1 MEQRDAKWTVGE
13 IYRDLRERIC
23 LLDIEPGERLREVA
37 LANDYSVSRTPVR
50 QVLDRLEHER
60 LVVQRPGQGASVAIV
75 DTKEIRDVW
84 AVRLKLGELLG
95 DFVRLPAP
103 QHVTDQ
109 VVEVEGELDVIRES
123 RDLRAL
129 GALYNRYH
137 EIMLQ
142 VFSSDTLRRIH
153 DQLYHQTARVWLQF
167 LPEMDLDAEIDI
179 MADEVEQTTAAL
191 QGSSGQRLAEIRAR
205 HMRMLVDRFNQHV
218 ARPLG

>member
-1 MEQRDAKWTVGE
+1 MQQRDAKWTVDA
-13 IYRDLRERIC
+13 IYHDLRERIC
-23 LLDIEPGERLREVA
+23 LLDLEPGERLREVA
-37 LANDYSVSRTPVR
+37 LADEYGVSRTPIR

-60 LVVQRPGQGASVAIV
+60 LVVQRPGQGASVAVV

-103 QHVTDQ
+103 QYVIDQ
-109 VVEVEGELDVIRES
+109 VAEVAGELDAIRTS

-137 EIMLQ
+137 EVMLQ
-142 VFSSDTLRRIH
+142 VFASDTLRRIH

-167 LPEMDLDAEIDI
+167 LPEMDLDTEIDI
-179 MADEVEQTTAAL
+179 MADEVERTTAAL
-191 QGSSGQRLAEIRAR
+191 QGSSGQRLAEIRAQ

>member
-37 LANDYSVSRTPVR
+37 LANDYGVSRTPVR
-50 QVLDRLEHER
+50 QVLDRLEHDR

-103 QHVTDQ
+103 QHVIGQ
-109 VVEVEGELDVIRES
+109 VVEVGGELDLIRES

-191 QGSSGQRLAEIRAR
+191 QGSSGQRLAEVRAR